1 MLVGTKAQMSAR
13 TAPLGSTKRRIRIK
27 VTFAPPA
34 ELDNTPSALP
44 LLIAKIVKQQV
55 DTKRRHQQQRTL
67 VRRVEPAS
75 TLSAL
80 RLCAKVV

>member
-1 MLVGTKAQMSAR
+1 MLVGTKAQMVAP
-13 TAPLGSTKRRIRIK
+13 TATVGSTKRRIRMKIPL
-27 VTFAPPA
+27 ASPA
-34 ELDNTPSALP
+34 ELDNTPSTLP
-44 LLIAKIVKQQV
+44 LLIAKIVKQRV
-55 DTKRRHQQQRTL
+55 VTKRRHQQQRTL